1 MSSQSDILGRDKNV
15 AAVIVAAGRGTRVG
29 GDTPKQFRMLQGKR
43 VVDWSIWTCLKSPL
57 IAQTVVVVPSDW
69 LTTIEKEWQGQ
80 HSLYLIPGGISR
92 TESVKAGLEIL
103 QNVEQV
109 LIHDAARPGINE
121 TIIEAILTGLKKSK
135 GVAPVLEIFDTIK
148 RVKGN
153 VITTENRTEFFRAQ
167 TPQGFDFITLYKF
180 LKNAEE
186 DYSDELQV
194 LEAGGASIGI
204 VAGQGRL
211 AKLTT
216 TEDFENYQFDL
227 QEE

>member
-15 AAVIVAAGRGTRVG
+15 AAVIVAAGRGSRVG

-43 VVDWSIWTCLKSPL
+43 VVDWSIWACLKSPL

-80 HSLYLIPGGISR
+80 RSLSLIPGGISR

-121 TIIEAILTGLKKSK
+121 TIIEAILIGLEKSK

-167 TPQGFDFITLYKF
+167 TPQGFDFITLYKI
-180 LKNAEE
+180 LRNAEE

-204 VAGQGRL
+204 VAGHGRL

-216 TEDFENYQFDL
+216 MEDFENYQFDL